1 MLFIFS
7 CTRTSRRYN
16 NLAKILVTVL
26 LISGRPAWAQV
37 SKNLEAVTVTA
48 KKPLMERKA
57 GITTIRIDALLT
69 STGSNTLEVLEQ
81 LPGVQVNNGQIN
93 LRGKSKVTIY
103 IDNKPIYLDGDELAA
118 YLQSLPGHAIE
129 KIELMPQPPAN
140 YEAAGNGGIIH
151 IILKKGKAKGFN
163 GSLLSENI
171 QGRYARLLQNGQFN
185 FRYRQV
191 NIYGSVDNFNGNGV
205 SDRNNTKDF
214 INSTTLLYAA
224 QTSSD
229 KSTNGR
235 ILGKAGIDILL
246 SPKTT
251 TGMEINYLYGDAA
264 VTSAGSGTEH
274 YAPPTPDSQ
283 LHIRNI
289 SRRYYHQST
298 LHAYFRHI
306 YDSSGRELSV
316 ATDGQ
321 HYTRLQS
328 IYNTYVANEK
338 TPGQQIFRM
347 PATVNVYTAQTDY
360 IHPFNPVIKL
370 MAGYKFTT
378 ANTYTTRDSFNYQ
391 ERIHAIYANYT
402 QTAGAISYQLGL
414 RAEQT
419 YTRAPDLVRTN
430 TQLFPSTLISYKK
443 NQHQVNLSYAKR
455 IERPGYQRLN
465 PSIVPVDKYT
475 YSAGNPNL
483 LPALSDNIE
492 LTYQSGNNFS
502 VSGFYSRVQH
512 DIISGIR
519 VMNAM
524 LYQQDEN
531 LDRKDVIG
539 ITAEGTWRPAA
550 WWSILPAAAL
560 THIRAQGILW
570 DNPLA
575 MSGNMCT
582 LSVLQQYHFNK
593 GWSMEIFSSYSSG
606 ELSPPY
612 NAAPCWYMHAGG
624 GKKILKGKGDIKLN
638 IRDVFHTRIDRMYY
652 TAVAGLTG
660 YNSRTW
666 DTQSVTLAV
675 AWRFSQGARAIAG
688 HKTADHNNR
697 LTE

>member
-1 MLFIFS
+1 MSFIFS
-7 CTRTSRRYN
+7 CICTSRRYN

-26 LISGRPAWAQV
+26 LISGLPAWAQV
-37 SKNLEAVTVTA
+37 SKTLEAVTVTA

-57 GITTIRIDALLT
+57 GITTIRIDALL
-69 STGSNTLEVLEQ
+69 SATGSNTLEVLEQ
-81 LPGVQVNNGQIN
+81 LPGVQVNNGQIS
-93 LRGKSKVTIY
+93 LRGKSNVTIY

-140 YEAAGNGGIIH
+140 YDAAGNGGVIH

-191 NIYGSVDNFNGNGV
+191 NIYGSVDNFNGNGI
-205 SDRNNTKDF
+205 SDRYTVKDF
-214 INSTTLLYAA
+214 ANSATLQHAA

-235 ILGKAGIDILL
+235 ILGKAGMDILI

-251 TGMEINYLYGDAA
+251 AGAEVNYLYGDAA
-264 VTSAGSGTEH
+264 ITSSGSGTER
-274 YAPPTPDSQ
+274 YAPPASDSQ
-283 LHIRNI
+283 LYIHNI
-289 SRRYYHQST
+289 SRRFYHQST
-298 LHAYFRHI
+298 IHAYLRHI
-306 YDSSGRELSV
+306 YDSSGRELS
-316 ATDGQ
+316 AAADCQ

-328 IYNTYVANEK
+328 IYNTYIANEK
-338 TPGQQIFRM
+338 LPGQQVFRM
-347 PATVNVYTAQTDY
+347 PTTVNVYTAQTDY
-360 IHPFNPVIKL
+360 THPFNQVIKL
-370 MAGYKFTT
+370 MAGYKFST
-378 ANTYTTRDSFNYQ
+378 ANTYTVRDSFNYQ
-391 ERIHAIYANYT
+391 ERIHAIYVNYT

-419 YTRAPDLVRTN
+419 RTHAPGFVRVN

-455 IERPGYQRLN
+455 IERPEYQRAN
-465 PSIVPVDKYT
+465 PSMVPVDKYT
-475 YSAGNPNL
+475 YNMGNPNL

-502 VSGFYSRVQH
+502 VSGFYSQVQH
-512 DIISGIR
+512 NIISGIQ

-531 LDRKDVIG
+531 LERKNIMG
-539 ITAEGTWRPAA
+539 ITAEGTLHPTA
-550 WWSILPAAAL
+550 WWSILPAATL
-560 THIRAQGILW
+560 THVRFQGILW

-575 MSGNMCT
+575 INGNMCT
-582 LSVLQQYHFNK
+582 LSLLQQYHFNK
-593 GWSMEIFSSYSSG
+593 GWSMEIFSCYNSG
-606 ELSPPY
+606 EVSLPY
-612 NAAPCWYMHAGG
+612 KAAPCWYMHAGG

-638 IRDVFHTRIDRMYY
+638 IRDVFHTRIDRLYY
-652 TAVAGLTG
+652 TAVGGLTG

-675 AWRFSQGARAIAG
+675 AWRFSQGSRAISG
-688 HKTADHNNR
+688 RKTTDANNR